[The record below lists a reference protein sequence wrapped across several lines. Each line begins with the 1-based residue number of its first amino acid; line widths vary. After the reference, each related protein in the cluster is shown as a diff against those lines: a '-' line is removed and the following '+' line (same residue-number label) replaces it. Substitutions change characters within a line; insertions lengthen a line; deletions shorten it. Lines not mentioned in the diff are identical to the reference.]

1 MTAHNGDKNPHCQLP
16 FLPPFLQQV
25 KAEFGHRGTRNSFD
39 FHFWGTEIIYGSVWK
54 TECHPLPCAESFC
67 LIPKKAC
74 FISICLHVT
83 QHDEEEGLKL
93 TFLRQADNSVKK
105 KLTKNVPVPA
115 RLFDNRDVV
124 KKKKN
129 YKNRFF
135 RVVFSGLVCVHLS
148 PINFLMALFLNQNLW
163 GPVRNE
169 YVRPLV
175 QELLRISKRQ
185 QQSQTPS
192 SCTCLHAMGWW
203 KSLIRQL
210 LLAPDSTTLFP

>member
-1 MTAHNGDKNPHCQLP
+1 MSQS
-16 FLPPFLQQV
+16 QQ
-25 KAEFGHRGTRNSFD
+25 D
-39 FHFWGTEIIYGSVWK
+39 
-54 TECHPLPCAESFC
+54 C
-67 LIPKKAC
+67 
-74 FISICLHVT
+74 SITVMW
-83 QHDEEEGLKL
+83 LK
-93 TFLRQADNSVKK
+93 
-105 KLTKNVPVPA
+105 
-115 RLFDNRDVV
+115 

-210 LLAPDSTTLFP
+210 LLAPNSTILFPWFKASHKLPETHFPRLQHEADHPHLSHRCQDYFLKSQTSILLFNMFLISLWEREHCVFRLGTNGRKGIWWIKCGSFKDESRGA